1 MPNPPPPPRRLSLIA
16 AMTENRVI
24 GVDGGLPWKLPD
36 EMQQFRAYTLGH
48 PVIMGRAN
56 FEVEGK
62 PLPHR
67 RNIVLTRQRDWS
79 PPAEFEDAVEVCH
92 SLDDALELIGRG
104 NSEESSPGNP
114 EGNSGGSGGDP
125 EPFVIGGGKVY
136 ELALPVVDR
145 MVLTTI
151 HTTLD
156 GDTHFPEFDENG
168 WIVTDARHH
177 RADARHEFAFTVR
190 TLDRA
195 R

>member
-1 MPNPPPPPRRLSLIA
+1 MTTLPPRRLSLIA

-24 GVDGGLPWKLPD
+24 GVAGGLPWDLPD

-56 FEVEGK
+56 WDAEAK

-67 RNIVLTRQRDWS
+67 RNIVLTTRRDWS
-79 PPAEFEDAVEVCH
+79 PPPEFVGAVEVCH
-92 SLDDALELIGRG
+92 SLDEALERVGD
-104 NSEESSPGNP
+104 S
-114 EGNSGGSGGDP
+114 DP
-125 EPFVIGGGKVY
+125 EPFIIGGGKVY
-136 ELALPVVDR
+136 ELALPIVDR

-151 HTTLD
+151 HTTLE
-156 GDTHFPEFDENG
+156 GDTYFPEFDERD
-168 WIVTDARHH
+168 WAVTDARHH
-177 RADARHEFAFTVR
+177 LADARHDYAFTVR